1 MTALEAPVPQE
12 GLTLPTPPTTSCR
25 GDSAVLLAILPAQ
38 HSEEVPLQV
47 LVTQKMRKDTDVA
60 AGRATTGKEIC

>member
-12 GLTLPTPPTTSCR
+12 GLTLPTPPTISCR
-25 GDSAVLLAILPAQ
+25 GDGVVLPAILPAQ

-47 LVTQKMRKDTDVA
+47 LVTQKMGKDTDV

>member
-12 GLTLPTPPTTSCR
+12 RLTLPTPPTTSSR

-47 LVTQKMRKDTDVA
+47 LVTQKMGKDTDV
-60 AGRATTGKEIC
+60 AGRATTGNEIC